1 MVQVKSL
8 SCRKNDYVR
17 TKRGYIYLIE
27 DHFYGVSGL
36 KVVLR
41 IGGSVIASPPNPHLM
56 NKYVEII
63 RRLLGEKHQVVV
75 VVGGG
80 KPARDFIQLA
90 KKMGLE
96 EREQDE
102 VAISAS
108 RIMAQLVAMKLG
120 GYGWKDIPR
129 SLSDA
134 VAALRE
140 RGIVVM
146 GGLKPGMTTD
156 AVAALVALE
165 IDADLIIKATN
176 QDGVYTKDPEKYADA
191 EKIDEI
197 TFEDLS
203 KLLEK
208 DKHVAG
214 IHQIIDPE
222 AVRIL
227 KKKRIRMF
235 VVNGFN
241 PQNVIAA
248 LKGER
253 IGTVIE

>member
-1 MVQVKSL
+1 MIIL
-8 SCRKNDYVR
+8 
-17 TKRGYIYLIE
+17 
-27 DHFYGVSGL
+27 YGVSSL

-41 IGGSVIASPPNPHLM
+41 IGGSVIASPPNPKLM
-56 NKYVEII
+56 NEYVEII
-63 RRLLGEKHQVVV
+63 RRLLNEKNQVVV

-80 KPARDFIQLA
+80 KPAREFIQLA
-90 KKMGLE
+90 REMGLE

-108 RIMAQLVAMKLG
+108 RIIAQLMAMKLG
-120 GYGWKDIPR
+120 GYGWKDIPK

-134 VAALRE
+134 VAAFRG
-140 RGIVVM
+140 RGIAVM
-146 GGLKPGMTTD
+146 GGLNPGMTTD
-156 AVAALVALE
+156 AVAALIASK
-165 IDADLIIKATN
+165 IGADLIIKATN
-176 QDGVYTKDPEKYADA
+176 QDGVYTKNPERYADA

-197 TFEDLS
+197 TFEGLS
-203 KLLEK
+203 NLLER

-227 KKKRIRMF
+227 KRIRVRML

-248 LKGER
+248 LKGEK
-253 IGTVIE
+253 IGTIIK